1 MKLCK
6 VYRDSRAQRIVRIAR
21 ILLAIEDVLEELP
34 EDIDVESVYLDPE
47 TVLSDHVKLVVS
59 SDRHG
64 SETRDLGFAQIVIEL
79 VQHPVSGNIH
89 RFYDGVAMEFG
100 RYSSRVLSPYL
111 SKPVEYALLLLDSE
125 DCIVMEGF
133 EKGVVYP
140 SRNNILFTA
149 HTHPQG
155 LSTLSRRD
163 ILTLL
168 DILSKRGFAFCA
180 MGVDGV
186 LCVYRRLLVYE
197 EDYEKLL
204 AIANDVGYLDME
216 IAARL
221 GLTSVGIVKI

>member
-1 MKLCK
+1 M
-6 VYRDSRAQRIVRIAR
+6 RIAR
-21 ILLAIEDVLEELP
+21 ILLAIEDLLDELP
-34 EDIDVESVYLDPE
+34 ESIDIDSIYLDPE
-47 TVLSDHVKLVVS
+47 TVLSNHVKLVMS

-64 SETRDLGFAQIVIEL
+64 SEIRDLGFTQIVIEL
-79 VQHPVSGNIH
+79 VQHPVPGNIH

-100 RYSSRVLSPYL
+100 RYSSRILSPYL

-125 DCIVMEGF
+125 DCIVIEGF

-140 SRNNILFTA
+140 SRSSILFTA

-163 ILTLL
+163 ILALL

-180 MGVDGV
+180 MGIDGV
-186 LCVYRRLLVYE
+186 LCVYRRMLVYE

-204 AIANDVGYLDME
+204 AIANDIGYLDME
-216 IAARL
+216 IATRL